1 MRRITMDPF
10 VWTLL
15 LIPPLLFATDLLQQA
30 AAVAPA
36 TAGECPQKCV
46 CYDNTM
52 QVRCM
57 FVKLS
62 QVPRVPANT
71 TVLDLRFN
79 NIAEVGAGS
88 FHGLKKLHTLLL
100 NDNHIRRLPLGA
112 FEGAPNL
119 RILYLYKNRLEHIAP
134 GAFAGL
140 PRLEQLYLHH
150 NHLREIRPGT
160 FNDLPALERLFL
172 HSNKLHRLPADAFV
186 NVGPMTRLR
195 LDSNALICDCNLV
208 WLVERLRDRPTEMA
222 AICQSPHK
230 MKGRSLATMLPED
243 FHCTKPRIIEGP
255 EDTVVEFGDTMT
267 LTCRVTGDPTPKI
280 KWMKNKRKYFW
291 ERERMATA
299 DDDNEKYVIHEDGD
313 KYVIRED
320 GTLVISGTTEQ
331 DSGIYECVA
340 SSDMGSTKSRKARAV
355 ITAAAA
361 AAAATAARLI
371 FAERPESQNVSVGTD
386 VTFSCRARALANPKP
401 DVRWFRDG
409 RAISFGERISLE
421 NDGASLRI
429 HAVKETDAGK
439 YECYLKSIDHMVH
452 LFADLNVFVRDSS
465 SSSAPRLLFRP
476 RDMEAEPDATVE
488 VPCRAEGIPKPVI
501 QWKKDGSALEG
512 NRFKIM
518 RGGSLVIFN
527 VTPRDSGR
535 YECSAVNDYGRA
547 TADALVRVR
556 QLGAADTTLVVRAFQ
571 SATEEIDRAINKTL
585 SSLFN
590 PDGSSKH
597 QVNPFRLARFP
608 DAIGRAA
615 ARPAELF
622 ERTLVNIRR
631 MVDAGGKA
639 NVTADFRYE
648 DILTTDQV
656 REIERLS
663 GCTGHRRRQN
673 CSDRCFHRKYRSVD
687 GSCNNL
693 RHPTWGSS
701 YTGFRRILRPIYE
714 NGFSTPVGWEK
725 GRRYHGYPK
734 PAARLVS
741 TTLIST
747 RHVTSDDRISHM
759 VMQWGQ
765 FLDHDLDHSLPS
777 VSSESWDGIDC
788 KKSCD
793 NAAPCFPMEVPANDP
808 RVDNRRCIDFVR
820 TSAVCGSGATSIL
833 WGGGLMPRE
842 QLNQLTSYLDASQV
856 YGYDDELAR
865 DLRDTTTDRGLL
877 REGVALPG
885 RKPLLP
891 YAASGQ
897 FVDCRRNPLESSINC
912 FVAGD
917 IRANEQVGLLAMH
930 TIWLREHNRLA
941 RALRDMN
948 PHWNGERL
956 YQEARRIVGA
966 EMQHITYRHWLPR
979 IFGDGQESSLPPY
992 RGYDPNVDASVS
1004 NVFATAALRFGH
1016 SLIQPRLERLDASF
1030 RSIPQGPLEL
1040 RDAFFAPWRLVE
1052 EGGVDPLIRGMYAT
1066 AAKLKLPEQ
1075 NLNREL
1081 TEQLFRT
1088 AHAVALDLAAMNV
1101 QRGRDHGLPGYLEW
1115 RDYCNM
1121 SRVETFEHLAGD
1133 ISSARVR
1140 QKLRE
1145 LYGHPAN
1152 IDVWVGGI
1160 LEDQL
1165 PGMKVGPLFKCLL
1178 LEQFRRTRDGDRF
1191 WYENP
1196 SVFDA
1201 QQLVQIQQVSLARIL
1216 CDNADNITRVQ
1227 PNVFL
1232 LPEAPTNDL
1241 VSCDEIPYVDLS
1253 AWSDCCDNCENRD
1266 NTIFRVRREAEKYF
1280 PPANSSDVHVNDV
1293 ESLNRDEKIQY
1304 LLRMFEESDR
1314 EAKRLRDRAD
1324 DLAQTVKELESV
1336 LRDVLRERDNRKV
1349 KLSVY
1354 N

>member
-1 MRRITMDPF
+1 MRRTVDLL

-15 LIPPLLFATDLLQQA
+15 VPSLLFATDPLQQA
-30 AAVAPA
+30 TGA
-36 TAGECPQKCV
+36 TVECPQKCV
-46 CYDNTM
+46 CYNNTM

-57 FVKLS
+57 FLKLI
-62 QVPRVPANT
+62 QVPRVPANV

-79 NIAEVGAGS
+79 SIAEVRGGS
-88 FHGLKKLHTLLL
+88 FHGHNQLHTLLL
-100 NDNHIRRLPLGA
+100 NDNHIRRLPAGT

-119 RILYLYKNRLEHIAP
+119 RILYLYKNRIEHIAP

-160 FNDLPALERLFL
+160 FNNLPALERLFL
-172 HSNKLHRLPADAFV
+172 HSNKLHRLPANAFV

-208 WLVERLRDRPTEMA
+208 WLVERLQDKPTEMA
-222 AICQSPHK
+222 AICQSPHE
-230 MKGRSLATMLPED
+230 MKGRSLTTMLPED

-255 EDTVVEFGDTMT
+255 EDTVVHFGDTIT
-267 LTCRVTGDPTPKI
+267 LTCRVTGDPMPKI
-280 KWMKNKRKYFW
+280 KWMKNTRYSW
-291 ERERMATA
+291 EA
-299 DDDNEKYVIHEDGD
+299 DDDEEKYVVIREDGE

-331 DSGIYECVA
+331 DGGIYECVA
-340 SSDMGSTKSRKARAV
+340 SSDMGSAKSRKARAV
-355 ITAAAA
+355 ITAASQ
-361 AAAATAARLI
+361 LI
-371 FAERPESQNVSVGTD
+371 LAERPESQNVTAGTN
-386 VTFSCRARALANPKP
+386 VTFSCRALGSLRPET
-401 DVRWFRDG
+401 RWLRDG
-409 RAISFGERISLE
+409 RSILFNDRISLE
-421 NDGASLRI
+421 NDDTLLRI
-429 HAVKETDAGK
+429 LAVKETDAGK
-439 YECYLKSIDHMVH
+439 YECYLKSTDHTVH
-452 LFADLNVFVRDSS
+452 LFADLNVVDLT
-465 SSSAPRLLFRP
+465 APRLLFRP
-476 RDMEAEPDATVE
+476 QDIEVE
-488 VPCRAEGIPKPVI
+488 LNAIVEIPCRAEGIPKPVI

-512 NRFKIM
+512 NRVKIT
-518 RGGSLVIFN
+518 RGGSLLIFN
-527 VTPRDSGR
+527 VTPQDSGR
-535 YECSAVNDYGRA
+535 YECSAINDYGRA
-547 TADALVRVR
+547 TGDALVRVR
-556 QLGAADTTLVVRAFQ
+556 QSSATDTLVIRAFQ

-590 PDGSSKH
+590 SDGSSKH
-597 QVNPFRLARFP
+597 VDPFRLTRFP
-608 DAIGRAA
+608 NAIDRAA

-622 ERTLVNIRR
+622 ERTLINIRR
-631 MVDAGGKA
+631 MVDTGSKA
-639 NVTADFRYE
+639 NVTGEFRYE
-648 DILTTDQV
+648 EILTAEQV
-656 REIERLS
+656 KEIERLS

-673 CSDRCFHRKYRSVD
+673 CTNRCFHHKYRAID

-701 YTGFRRILRPIYE
+701 HTGFRRVLQPIYE
-714 NGFSTPVGWEK
+714 NGFSMPVGWEK
-725 GRRYHGYPK
+725 GRRYYGYPK

-747 RHVTSDDRISHM
+747 HAITSDDQISHM

-765 FLDHDLDHSLPS
+765 FLDHDLDHALPS

-793 NAAPCFPMEVPANDP
+793 NAAPCFPMEVPPGDP
-808 RVDNRRCIDFVR
+808 RISNRRCIDFIR

-833 WGGGLMPRE
+833 WGGLMPRE
-842 QLNQLTSYLDASQV
+842 QLNQLTSYLDASQ
-856 YGYDDELAR
+856 
-865 DLRDTTTDRGLL
+865 
-877 REGVALPG
+877 
-885 RKPLLP
+885 PLLP
-891 YAASGQ
+891 YASGQ

-930 TIWLREHNRLA
+930 TLWLREHNRIA
-941 RALRDMN
+941 RTLREMN
-948 PHWNGERL
+948 PHWNGEKL

-979 IFGDGQESSLPPY
+979 IFGSAVEDSMLGPY
-992 RGYDPNVDASVS
+992 RGYDPNVDASIS

-1016 SLIQPRLERLDASF
+1016 SLIQPRLERLNASF
-1030 RSIPQGPLEL
+1030 QPIPQGPLNL

-1075 NLNREL
+1075 NLNVEL

-1088 AHAVALDLAAMNV
+1088 AHAVALDLAAMNI
-1101 QRGRDHGLPGYLEW
+1101 QRGRDHGLPSYVEW

-1121 SRVETFEHLAGD
+1121 SHVETFEHLTND

-1145 LYGHPAN
+1145 LYGHPSN

-1196 SVFDA
+1196 SVFRA
-1201 QQLVQIQQVSLARIL
+1201 EQLVQIQQVSLARIL
-1216 CDNADNITRVQ
+1216 CDNGDNITRIQ

-1232 LPEAPTNDL
+1232 LPESRNDF
-1241 VSCDEIPYVDLS
+1241 VSCDEIPYVDLN
-1253 AWSDCCDNCENRD
+1253 AWSDCCENCEDRD
-1266 NTIFRVRREAEKYF
+1266 NTISRVRREAEKYF
-1280 PPANSSDVHVNDV
+1280 APSRDY
-1293 ESLNRDEKIQY
+1293 ESLSREEKIEY
-1304 LLRMFEESDR
+1304 LQRMFDESNR
-1314 EAKRLRDRAD
+1314 EAKRLQQQSDNLSRRM
-1324 DLAQTVKELESV
+1324 KEFEL
-1336 LRDVLRERDNRKV
+1336 LLKDIKT
-1349 KLSVY
+1349 
-1354 N
+1354 

>member
-1 MRRITMDPF
+1 MRRTVDLL

-15 LIPPLLFATDLLQQA
+15 VPPLLFATDPLQQA
-30 AAVAPA
+30 TGA
-36 TAGECPQKCV
+36 TVECPQKCV
-46 CYDNTM
+46 CYNNTM

-57 FVKLS
+57 FLKLI
-62 QVPRVPANT
+62 QVPRVPPNV

-79 NIAEVGAGS
+79 SIAEVRAGS
-88 FHGLKKLHTLLL
+88 FHGHKQLHTLLL
-100 NDNHIRRLPLGA
+100 NDNHIRRLPVGA

-119 RILYLYKNRLEHIAP
+119 RILYLYKNRIEHIAP

-160 FNDLPALERLFL
+160 FNNLPVLERLFL
-172 HSNKLHRLPADAFV
+172 HSNKLHRLPANAFV

-208 WLVERLRDRPTEMA
+208 WLVERLQDKPTEMA
-222 AICQSPHK
+222 AICQSPHE
-230 MKGRSLATMLPED
+230 MKGRSLTTMLPED
-243 FHCTKPRIIEGP
+243 FHCTKPRIVEGP
-255 EDTVVEFGDTMT
+255 EDTVVRFGDTIT

-280 KWMKNKRKYFW
+280 KWMKNTRYSW
-291 ERERMATA
+291 EA
-299 DDDNEKYVIHEDGD
+299 DDDEEKYVIREDGE

-331 DSGIYECVA
+331 DGGMYECVA
-340 SSDMGSTKSRKARAV
+340 SSDMGSAKSRKARAV
-355 ITAAAA
+355 ITAASQ
-361 AAAATAARLI
+361 LI
-371 FAERPESQNVSVGTD
+371 LAERPESQNVTAGTN
-386 VTFSCRARALANPKP
+386 VTFSCRALDNPRP
-401 DVRWFRDG
+401 DTRWFKDG
-409 RAISFGERISLE
+409 RSIPFNDRISLA
-421 NDGASLRI
+421 NDGTLLHI
-429 HAVKETDAGK
+429 LAVKETDAGK
-439 YECYLKSIDHMVH
+439 YECYLRSTDHTVH
-452 LFADLNVFVRDSS
+452 LFADLNVVDLT
-465 SSSAPRLLFRP
+465 APRLLFRP
-476 RDMEAEPDATVE
+476 QDIEVEPNAIVE

-512 NRFKIM
+512 NRVKIT
-518 RGGSLVIFN
+518 RGGSLLIFN
-527 VTPRDSGR
+527 VTPQDSGR

-547 TADALVRVR
+547 TGDALVRVR
-556 QLGAADTTLVVRAFQ
+556 QPGATTDTLVIRAFQ

-590 PDGSSKH
+590 SDGSSKH
-597 QVNPFRLARFP
+597 VDPFRLTRFP
-608 DAIGRAA
+608 NAIDRAA

-622 ERTLVNIRR
+622 ERTLINIRR
-631 MVDAGGKA
+631 MVDTGNKA
-639 NVTADFRYE
+639 NVTGEFRYE
-648 DILTTDQV
+648 EILTAEQV
-656 REIERLS
+656 KEIERLS

-673 CSDRCFHRKYRSVD
+673 CTNRCFHRKYRAID

-701 YTGFRRILRPIYE
+701 HTGFRRVLQPIYE
-714 NGFSTPVGWEK
+714 NGFSMPVGWEK
-725 GRRYHGYPK
+725 GRRYYGYPK

-747 RHVTSDDRISHM
+747 HTITSDDQISHM

-765 FLDHDLDHSLPS
+765 FLDHDLDHALPS

-793 NAAPCFPMEVPANDP
+793 NAAPCFPMEVPPGDP
-808 RVDNRRCIDFVR
+808 RISNRRCIDFIR

-833 WGGGLMPRE
+833 WGGLMPRE
-842 QLNQLTSYLDASQV
+842 QLNQLTSYLDA
-856 YGYDDELAR
+856 
-865 DLRDTTTDRGLL
+865 
-877 REGVALPG
+877 
-885 RKPLLP
+885 PLLP
-891 YAASGQ
+891 YASGQ

-930 TIWLREHNRLA
+930 TLWLREHNRIA
-941 RALRDMN
+941 RALREMN
-948 PHWNGERL
+948 PHWNGEKL

-979 IFGDGQESSLPPY
+979 IFGSAIEDSTTLGPY
-992 RGYDPNVDASVS
+992 RGYDPNVDASIS

-1016 SLIQPRLERLDASF
+1016 SLIQPRLERLNASF
-1030 RSIPQGPLEL
+1030 QPIPQGPLNL

-1075 NLNREL
+1075 NLNVEL

-1088 AHAVALDLAAMNV
+1088 AHAVALDLAAMNI
-1101 QRGRDHGLPGYLEW
+1101 QRARDHGLPGYVEW

-1121 SRVETFEHLAGD
+1121 SRVETFEHLTND

-1145 LYGHPAN
+1145 LYGHPGN

-1196 SVFDA
+1196 SVFRAEQLA
-1201 QQLVQIQQVSLARIL
+1201 QIHQVSLARIL

-1232 LPEAPTNDL
+1232 LPESRNHF
-1241 VSCDEIPYVDLS
+1241 VSCDEIPYVDLN
-1253 AWSDCCDNCENRD
+1253 AWSDCCENCEDRD
-1266 NTIFRVRREAEKYF
+1266 NTISRVRREADKYF
-1280 PPANSSDVHVNDV
+1280 PPSRDYVKDTD
-1293 ESLNRDEKIQY
+1293 SLSREEKIEY
-1304 LLRMFEESDR
+1304 LQRMFDESNR
-1314 EAKRLRDRAD
+1314 EAKRLQQQSDKLSQR
-1324 DLAQTVKELESV
+1324 VKELESF
-1336 LRDVLRERDNRKV
+1336 LKDIKTQ
-1349 KLSVY
+1349 
-1354 N
+1354 

>member
-1 MRRITMDPF
+1 MRRTVDLL

-15 LIPPLLFATDLLQQA
+15 VPSLLFASDPLQQA
-30 AAVAPA
+30 TGA
-36 TAGECPQKCV
+36 TVECPQKCV
-46 CYDNTM
+46 CYNNTM

-57 FVKLS
+57 FLKLI
-62 QVPRVPANT
+62 QVPRVPANV

-79 NIAEVGAGS
+79 SIAEVRGGS
-88 FHGLKKLHTLLL
+88 FHGHNQLHTLLL
-100 NDNHIRRLPLGA
+100 NDNHIRRLPIGA

-119 RILYLYKNRLEHIAP
+119 RILYLYKNRIEHIAP

-160 FNDLPALERLFL
+160 FNNLPALERLFL
-172 HSNKLHRLPADAFV
+172 HSNKLHRLPANAFV

-208 WLVERLRDRPTEMA
+208 WLVERLQDKPTEMA
-222 AICQSPHK
+222 AICQSPHE
-230 MKGRSLATMLPED
+230 MKGRSLTTMLPED
-243 FHCTKPRIIEGP
+243 FHCTKPRIVEGP
-255 EDTVVEFGDTMT
+255 EDTVVRFGDTIT

-280 KWMKNKRKYFW
+280 KWMKNTRYSW
-291 ERERMATA
+291 EA
-299 DDDNEKYVIHEDGD
+299 DDDDEKYVVIREDGE

-320 GTLVISGTTEQ
+320 GTLVIFGTTEQ
-331 DSGIYECVA
+331 DGGIYECVA
-340 SSDMGSTKSRKARAV
+340 SSDMGSAKSRKARAV
-355 ITAAAA
+355 ITAASQ
-361 AAAATAARLI
+361 LI
-371 FAERPESQNVSVGTD
+371 LAERPESQNVTAGTN
-386 VTFSCRARALANPKP
+386 VTFSCRALGNPRP
-401 DVRWFRDG
+401 DTRWFRDG
-409 RAISFGERISLE
+409 RSIPFNDRISLE
-421 NDGASLRI
+421 NDGTLLRI
-429 HAVKETDAGK
+429 LAVKETDAGK
-439 YECYLKSIDHMVH
+439 YECYLRSTDHTVH
-452 LFADLNVFVRDSS
+452 LFANLSVVDLT
-465 SSSAPRLLFRP
+465 APRLLFRP
-476 RDMEAEPDATVE
+476 QDIEVELNAIVE

-512 NRFKIM
+512 NRVKIT
-518 RGGSLVIFN
+518 RGGSLLIFN
-527 VTPRDSGR
+527 VTPQDSGR
-535 YECSAVNDYGRA
+535 YECSAINDYGRA
-547 TADALVRVR
+547 TGDALVRVR
-556 QLGAADTTLVVRAFQ
+556 QPGATDTLVIRAFQ

-590 PDGSSKH
+590 SDGSSKH
-597 QVNPFRLARFP
+597 VDPFRLTRFP
-608 DAIGRAA
+608 NAIDRAA

-622 ERTLVNIRR
+622 ERTLINIRR
-631 MVDAGGKA
+631 MVDTGNKA
-639 NVTADFRYE
+639 NVTGEFRYE
-648 DILTTDQV
+648 EILTAEQV
-656 REIERLS
+656 KKIERLS

-673 CSDRCFHRKYRSVD
+673 CTNRCFHHKYRAID

-693 RHPTWGSS
+693 RHSTWGSS
-701 YTGFRRILRPIYE
+701 HTGFRRVLQPIYE
-714 NGFSTPVGWEK
+714 NGFSMPVGWEK
-725 GRRYHGYPK
+725 GRRYYGYPK

-741 TTLIST
+741 TTVIST
-747 RHVTSDDRISHM
+747 HAITSDDQISHM

-765 FLDHDLDHSLPS
+765 FLDHDLDHALPS

-793 NAAPCFPMEVPANDP
+793 NAAPCFPMEVPPGDP
-808 RVDNRRCIDFVR
+808 RISNRRCIDFIR
-820 TSAVCGSGATSIL
+820 SSAVCGSGATSIL
-833 WGGGLMPRE
+833 WGGLTPRE

-865 DLRDTTTDRGLL
+865 DLRDFTTDRGLL
-877 REGVALPG
+877 REGPTLPG
-885 RKPLLP
+885 HKSLLP
-891 YAASGQ
+891 YASGQ

-930 TIWLREHNRLA
+930 TLWLREHNRIA
-941 RALRDMN
+941 RALREMN
-948 PHWNGERL
+948 PHWNGEKL

-979 IFGDGQESSLPPY
+979 IFGSAVEDSMLGPY
-992 RGYDPNVDASVS
+992 RGYDPNVDASIS

-1016 SLIQPRLERLDASF
+1016 SLIQPRLERLNASF
-1030 RSIPQGPLEL
+1030 QPIPQGPLNL

-1052 EGGVDPLIRGMYAT
+1052 EGGVDPLIRGMYVT

-1075 NLNREL
+1075 NLNVEL

-1088 AHAVALDLAAMNV
+1088 AHAVALDLAAMNI
-1101 QRGRDHGLPGYLEW
+1101 QRGRDHGLPGYVEW

-1121 SRVETFEHLAGD
+1121 SRVETFEHLNND

-1145 LYGHPAN
+1145 LYGHPGN

-1196 SVFDA
+1196 SVFRA
-1201 QQLVQIQQVSLARIL
+1201 EQLVQIQQVSLARIL
-1216 CDNADNITRVQ
+1216 CDNGDNITRIQ

-1232 LPEAPTNDL
+1232 LPESHNDF
-1241 VSCDEIPYVDLS
+1241 VSCDEIPYVDLN
-1253 AWSDCCDNCENRD
+1253 AWSDCCENCEDRD
-1266 NTIFRVRREAEKYF
+1266 NTISRVRREAEKYF
-1280 PPANSSDVHVNDV
+1280 APSRDYVKDTD
-1293 ESLNRDEKIQY
+1293 SLSREEEIEYFQ
-1304 LLRMFEESDR
+1304 RMFGESNR
-1314 EAKRLRDRAD
+1314 EAKRLQQQFDNLLQRIKK
-1324 DLAQTVKELESV
+1324 LELFFK
-1336 LRDVLRERDNRKV
+1336 DIKTQ
-1349 KLSVY
+1349 
-1354 N
+1354 

>member
-1 MRRITMDPF
+1 MRWTVDLLL

-15 LIPPLLFATDLLQQA
+15 VPPLLFAVEPSHQA
-30 AAVAPA
+30 VGA
-36 TAGECPQKCV
+36 TVECPHKCV
-46 CYDNTM
+46 CYNSTM
-52 QVRCM
+52 HVRCM
-57 FVKLS
+57 FLKLV
-62 QVPRVPANT
+62 QIPRVPANVT
-71 TVLDLRFN
+71 ILDLRFN
-79 NIAEVGAGS
+79 SITEVRAGS
-88 FHGLKKLHTLLL
+88 FHGFDKLHTILL
-100 NDNHIRRLPLGA
+100 NDNHIRQLSVGA
-112 FEGAPNL
+112 FEGASNL
-119 RILYLYKNRLEHIAP
+119 RILYLYKNRMESIAP

-140 PRLEQLYLHH
+140 ARLEQLYLHH

-172 HSNKLHRLPADAFV
+172 HNNKLHRLPADAFV

-208 WLVERLRDRPTEMA
+208 WLLERLRDKPTEVA

-230 MKGRSLATMLPED
+230 MKGRSLTTMLPED

-255 EDTVVEFGDTMT
+255 EDTVVQFGDTMI
-267 LTCRVTGDPTPKI
+267 LRCRVTGDPTPKV
-280 KWMKNKRKYFW
+280 KWMKNRW
-291 ERERMATA
+291 RHETN
-299 DDDNEKYVIHEDGD
+299 DDNEKYVIHEDGE
-313 KYVIRED
+313 KYMIRED
-320 GTLVISGTTEQ
+320 GTLVITGTTEQ
-331 DSGIYECVA
+331 DSGMYECLA

-355 ITAAAA
+355 ITAASQ
-361 AAAATAARLI
+361 LVL
-371 FAERPESQNVSVGTD
+371 AERPESQNVTAGTD
-386 VTFSCRARALANPKP
+386 VTFSCRALGNPRP

-409 RAISFGERISLE
+409 QSISFGDRISLE
-421 NDGASLRI
+421 NDDTLLRI
-429 HAVKETDAGK
+429 LAVKETDAGK
-439 YECYLKSIDHMVH
+439 YECYLRSINHMVH
-452 LFADLNVFVRDSS
+452 LFADLNVVDLT
-465 SSSAPRLLFRP
+465 APRLIFKP
-476 RDMEAEPDATVE
+476 RDMEVEPDATIE
-488 VPCRAEGIPKPVI
+488 VPCRAEGVPKPVI

-512 NRFKIM
+512 NRIKIT

-527 VTPRDSGR
+527 VIPQDSGR
-535 YECSAVNDYGRA
+535 YECTAVNDYGRA

-556 QLGAADTTLVVRAFQ
+556 QASATDTLVIRAFQ

-585 SSLFN
+585 SSLFS
-590 PDGSSKH
+590 PEGSKH
-597 QVNPFRLARFP
+597 VNPFRLARFP
-608 DAIGRAA
+608 NAISRAA

-631 MVDAGGKA
+631 MVDAGNKA
-639 NVTADFRYE
+639 NVTGVFHYE
-648 DILTTDQV
+648 EILTSEQV
-656 REIERLS
+656 KEIERLS
-663 GCTGHRRRQN
+663 GCTSHRRRQN
-673 CSDRCFHRKYRSVD
+673 CTNRCFHHKYRTVD

-701 YTGFRRILRPIYE
+701 HTGFRRVLQPIYE
-714 NGFSTPVGWEK
+714 NGFSMPIGWEK
-725 GRRYHGYPK
+725 GRRYYGYLK

-747 RHVTSDDRISHM
+747 HHITSDDQITHM

-765 FLDHDLDHSLPS
+765 FLDHDLDHALPS

-793 NAAPCFPMEVPANDP
+793 NAAPCFPMEVPPDDP
-808 RVDNRRCIDFVR
+808 RISNRRCIDFVR

-833 WGGGLMPRE
+833 WGGLMPRE

-865 DLRDTTTDRGLL
+865 DLRDFTRDHGLL
-877 REGVALPG
+877 REGSALPG
-885 RKPLLP
+885 HKPLLP
-891 YAASGQ
+891 YMSGQ

-930 TIWLREHNRLA
+930 TIWLREHNRIA
-941 RALRDMN
+941 RALREMN
-948 PHWNGERL
+948 PHWNGEKL

-966 EMQHITYRHWLPR
+966 EMQHITYQHWLPR
-979 IFGDGQESSLPPY
+979 IIGSATDVSLPPY
-992 RGYDPNVDASVS
+992 RGYDPNVDASIS

-1016 SLIQPRLERLDASF
+1016 SLIQPRLERLNASF
-1030 RSIPQGPLEL
+1030 QSIPQGPLDL
-1040 RDAFFAPWRLVE
+1040 RDAFFAPWRVVE

-1075 NLNREL
+1075 NLNVEL

-1088 AHAVALDLAAMNV
+1088 AHAVALDLAAMNI

-1115 RDYCNM
+1115 RAYCNM
-1121 SRVETFEHLAGD
+1121 SHVETFEHLAGD
-1133 ISSARVR
+1133 ISSGRVR

-1145 LYGHPAN
+1145 LYGHPGN

-1191 WYENP
+1191 WYESP
-1196 SVFDA
+1196 TVFQA
-1201 QQLVQIQQVSLARIL
+1201 EQLAQIQQVSLARIL
-1216 CDNADNITRVQ
+1216 CDNGDNITRVQ

-1232 LPEAPTNDL
+1232 LPGGSNDF

-1253 AWSDCCDNCENRD
+1253 AWSDCCDNCEDRD
-1266 NTIFRVRREAEKYF
+1266 NTISRVRRETEKYLAPRHDYVDNF
-1280 PPANSSDVHVNDV
+1280 TSLHRDDRIVH
-1293 ESLNRDEKIQY
+1293 LEK
-1304 LLRMFEESDR
+1304 MFEESER
-1314 EAKRLRDRAD
+1314 RAKILQEQTDNLSLR
-1324 DLAQTVKELESV
+1324 VKELESF
-1336 LRDVLRERDNRKV
+1336 LKDSKKRQ
-1349 KLSVY
+1349 
-1354 N
+1354 

>member
-1 MRRITMDPF
+1 MKRIMDLF

-15 LIPPLLFATDLLQQA
+15 VPPLLLFTTNFSQQA
-30 AAVAPA
+30 GAVA
-36 TAGECPQKCV
+36 TVECPQKCL
-46 CYDNTM
+46 CYNSTM
-52 QVRCM
+52 HVRCM
-57 FVKLS
+57 FLKLN
-62 QVPRVPANT
+62 QMPRVPANV

-79 NIAEVGAGS
+79 SIAEVRAGS
-88 FHGLKKLHTLLL
+88 FHGLGKLHTLLL
-100 NDNHIRRLPLGA
+100 NDNHIRRLPVDA

-119 RILYLYKNRLEHIAP
+119 RILYLYKNRLEYIAP

-172 HSNKLHRLPADAFV
+172 HNNKLHRLPADAFV

-208 WLVERLRDRPTEMA
+208 WLVERLRDKSTEMA

-230 MKGRSLATMLPED
+230 MKGRSLATMLPKD
-243 FHCTKPRIIEGP
+243 FHCTKPRIIKGP
-255 EDTVVEFGDTMT
+255 EDTVVQFGETMT

-280 KWMKNKRKYFW
+280 KWMKNKWRYSW
-291 ERERMATA
+291 EIN
-299 DDDNEKYVIHEDGD
+299 DDDNEKYVIHEDGE

-331 DSGIYECVA
+331 DSGMYECVA
-340 SSDMGSTKSRKARAV
+340 SSDMGSTKSRRARAV
-355 ITAAAA
+355 ITA
-361 AAAATAARLI
+361 TSRLI
-371 FAERPESQNVSVGTD
+371 LAERPESRNVSTGTN
-386 VTFSCRARALANPKP
+386 VTFSCRALSNPKP

-409 RAISFGERISLE
+409 RSISFGERISLE
-421 NDGASLRI
+421 NDGTSLRI
-429 HAVKETDAGK
+429 IAVKETDAGK

-452 LFADLNVFVRDSS
+452 LFADLNVVDLTA
-465 SSSAPRLLFRP
+465 APRLLFRP
-476 RDMEAEPDATVE
+476 RDMEAESDATVE
-488 VPCRAEGIPKPVI
+488 IPCRAEGIPKPLI

-527 VTPRDSGR
+527 VTPQDSGR

-556 QLGAADTTLVVRAFQ
+556 QPGTTDTLVVRAFQ

-590 PDGSSKH
+590 PDSSSKH
-597 QVNPFRLARFP
+597 IHPFRMLRFP
-608 DAIGRAA
+608 NAVGRAA

-631 MVDAGGKA
+631 MVDAGKKA
-639 NVTADFRYE
+639 NVTGDFRYE
-648 DILTTDQV
+648 EILTLEQV
-656 REIERLS
+656 KEIERLS
-663 GCTGHRRRQN
+663 GCTGHRGRQN
-673 CSDRCFHRKYRSVD
+673 CTNRCFHQKYRSID
-687 GSCNNL
+687 GSCNNQ

-701 YTGFRRILRPIYE
+701 YTGFRRILQPIYE

-725 GRRYHGYPK
+725 GRRYYGYPK

-747 RHVTSDDRISHM
+747 NDITSDDQITHM

-765 FLDHDLDHSLPS
+765 FLDHDLDHALPS

-793 NAAPCFPMEVPANDP
+793 NAAPCFPMEVPVGDP
-808 RVDNRRCIDFVR
+808 RIDNRRCIDFVR
-820 TSAVCGSGATSIL
+820 SSGVCGSGATSIL
-833 WGGGLMPRE
+833 WGAGLTPRE

-865 DLRDTTTDRGLL
+865 DLRDLTTDRGLL
-877 REGVALPG
+877 REGAALPG
-885 RKPLLP
+885 HKPLLP
-891 YAASGQ
+891 YASGQ

-941 RALRDMN
+941 RALHEMN
-948 PHWNGERL
+948 PHWNGEKL
-956 YQEARRIVGA
+956 YHEARRIVAA

-979 IFGDGQESSLPPY
+979 IFGPALDGDSALPPY

-1016 SLIQPRLERLDASF
+1016 SLIQPRLERLNASF
-1030 RSIPQGPLEL
+1030 RSISQGPLSL

-1066 AAKLKLPEQ
+1066 AAKVKLPEQ

-1088 AHAVALDLAAMNV
+1088 AHAVALDLAAMNI

-1115 RDYCNM
+1115 RNYCNL
-1121 SRVETFEHLAGD
+1121 SHAETFEHLASD

-1145 LYGHPAN
+1145 LYGHPGN

-1196 SVFDA
+1196 SVFRA
-1201 QQLVQIQQVSLARIL
+1201 EQLIQIQQVSLARIL
-1216 CDNADNITRVQ
+1216 CDNGDNITRVQ
-1227 PNVFL
+1227 PDVFL
-1232 LPEAPTNDL
+1232 LSETPNDF
-1241 VSCDEIPYVDLS
+1241 VTCDEIPYVDLN
-1253 AWSDCCDNCENRD
+1253 AWSDCCDNCEDRD
-1266 NTIFRVRREAEKYF
+1266 NTISRVRREAEKYF
-1280 PPANSSDVHVNDV
+1280 PSTRYDYATKDV
-1293 ESLNRDEKIQY
+1293 ESLSRDGIIRY
-1304 LLRMFEESDR
+1304 LQTMFKENNEEAER
-1314 EAKRLRDRAD
+1314 
-1324 DLAQTVKELESV
+1324 
-1336 LRDVLRERDNRKV
+1336 LRERLDD
-1349 KLSVY
+1349 LSQKIKQLESILKDIRTQQ
-1354 N
+1354 